1 MAVHVLDAICKLLE
15 DMPCLR
21 HFRRCTVLA
30 KWPRGHVALSPQ
42 NTGLEEV
49 EVDSV
54 HQTLLL
60 NVAKLHPRDLHRST
74 TYCYLR
80 LFVWSCLILFD
91 LVWSWLCYFDLFCVS
106 KSSVH
111 LALKRLA
118 LFESAL
124 FAVRNG
130 LQQITSTA
138 HGRPRGTKSPAKR
151 MRTDDRMIRNRSGLQ
166 MFAVWSDQ
174 FNRLHVGFDRPI
186 LKLKSLTQ
194 GNHLMNQI

>member
-30 KWPRGHVALSPQ
+30 KWPRGHVATLPSALKTPGWRKLKSIQSIKLYCKMLQ
-42 NTGLEEV
+42 NYILEIYI
-49 EVDSV
+49 D
-54 HQTLLL
+54 LLHI
-60 NVAKLHPRDLHRST
+60 VIWGF
-74 TYCYLR
+74 
-80 LFVWSCLILFD
+80 FVWSCLILF
-91 LVWSWLCYFDLFCVS
+91 VLFYVS

-111 LALKRLA
+111 VALKRLA

-130 LQQITSTA
+130 LQQITSMA

-151 MRTDDRMIRNRSGLQ
+151 MRTDDRMIRNRRVCRCLQ
-166 MFAVWSDQ
+166 FDQ
-174 FNRLHVGFDRPI
+174 ISLIVFI
-186 LKLKSLTQ
+186 LVLIVQ
-194 GNHLMNQI
+194 YWN

>member
-30 KWPRGHVALSPQ
+30 KWPRGHVPQ

-54 HQTLLL
+54 HQTLLQ

-80 LFVWSCLILFD
+80 FFVWSCLILF
-91 LVWSWLCYFDLFCVS
+91 VLFYVS

-111 LALKRLA
+111 VALKRLA

-130 LQQITSTA
+130 LQQITSMA

-151 MRTDDRMIRNRSGLQ
+151 MRTDDRMIRNRRVCRCLQ
-166 MFAVWSDQ
+166 FDQ
-174 FNRLHVGFDRPI
+174 ISLIVFI
-186 LKLKSLTQ
+186 LVLIVQ
-194 GNHLMNQI
+194 YWN